1 MNVTPVI
8 IAAALAATI
17 ATPTLA
23 AVRYHGLTPDYVT
36 CEALAVERGA
46 APGQGNS
53 GNPDA
58 QHHAFVRQ
66 CLEGK
71 IPL

>member
-1 MNVTPVI
+1 MNFTPVTV
-8 IAAALAATI
+8 AAALVVSV
-17 ATPTLA
+17 ATPALA
-23 AVRYHGLTPDYVT
+23 AVRYQSPTPSYMT

-53 GNPDA
+53 GNPNA
-58 QHHAFVRQ
+58 LHNAFVRQ